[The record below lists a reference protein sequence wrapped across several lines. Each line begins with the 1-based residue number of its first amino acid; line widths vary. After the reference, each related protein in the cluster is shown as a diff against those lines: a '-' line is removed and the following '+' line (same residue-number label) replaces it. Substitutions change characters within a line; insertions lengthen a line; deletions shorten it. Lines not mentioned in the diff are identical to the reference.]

1 MNDEICKSE
10 EEIEIR
16 PFLLWEQLLNF
27 VDYFSQISNYSD
39 FSMMRGFVS
48 GTLKLRNMKIK

>member
-27 VDYFSQISNYSD
+27 IDYFS
-39 FSMMRGFVS
+39 
-48 GTLKLRNMKIK
+48 